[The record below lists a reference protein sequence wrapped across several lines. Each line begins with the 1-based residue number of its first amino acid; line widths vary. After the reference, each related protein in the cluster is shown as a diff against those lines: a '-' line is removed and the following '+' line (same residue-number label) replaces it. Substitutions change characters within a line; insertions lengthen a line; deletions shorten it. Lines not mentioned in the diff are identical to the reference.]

1 MICHPVIIPLIPC
14 IIQGE
19 IEQLT
24 VSSEPGAVSEQCS
37 PNQVPF
43 YENDQGSND
52 IPSND
57 IELEEEGERT
67 FVDSETSGFDILP

>member
-1 MICHPVIIPLIPC
+1 MNFPFPY

-24 VSSEPGAVSEQCS
+24 VSGDPGAVSEQCS
-37 PNQVPF
+37 PNHVPF
-43 YENDQGSND
+43 YENDQGSNE

-67 FVDSETSGFDILP
+67 FVDSETSGSIQLS

>member
-1 MICHPVIIPLIPC
+1 MCGHIISPFPYVLLL
-14 IIQGE
+14 QGE

-24 VSSEPGAVSEQCS
+24 VSSEPGSVSEQCS
-37 PNQVPF
+37 SNSVPF
-43 YENDQGSND
+43 YENDQGSNE

-67 FVDSETSGFDILP
+67 FVDSETSGLRQLS